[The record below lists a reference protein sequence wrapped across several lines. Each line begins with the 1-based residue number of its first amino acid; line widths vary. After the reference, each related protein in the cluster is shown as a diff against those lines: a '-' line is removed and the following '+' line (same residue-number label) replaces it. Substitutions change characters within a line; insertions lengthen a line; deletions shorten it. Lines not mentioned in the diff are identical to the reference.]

1 MRSKFKWIFT
11 LLLAFT
17 MQFSFAQE
25 KTVTGVVSDATGP
38 LPGAN
43 VVVKGAASRSAQT
56 DVDGKFSIKAKAGE
70 VLLVTFTGYN
80 DSSVTVGAANSYKV
94 TLVEASMKI
103 EEVLITGALGI
114 KKRPDAQTSSTQLI
128 KSKELNQA
136 ASSNAV
142 QGLIGKVSGL
152 NINTTNSGVNATT
165 RIVIRGN
172 KSITQNNQALVVID
186 GANSSATVLAGLDPD
201 SIDTVNVLKG
211 AQGAALYGSDG
222 ANGVIVVTTKRGSG
236 NEKLIV
242 KVSSS
247 LDFEQIA
254 FTPTVQTRYGQGW
267 NGQNVSYE
275 NGAWGPEF
283 DGTMVAV
290 GLPQLDGSYVMAPF
304 SSRGS
309 DNIKD
314 FFKTGTLS
322 QNRVSLSSGTSDGYF
337 YFSAENQKRD
347 FVIDGDT
354 FGKSSFLFKTGK
366 KVGKFTFDGNASYTT
381 RKTSQANAFLYD
393 DLVQTATNI
402 PIKAFANSAANRHWT
417 IYTTNPYWSLKND
430 RSDSDTDIFNGIAK
444 IQFEINPHINVV
456 YNANVNVQSN
466 HSSDFTNA
474 YTNPFAD
481 TPLYVNVGASHF
493 SASNTSTRAIYSDL
507 IFNFDYKLSNDV
519 RLKMNIGN
527 NIQDVL
533 QTSVGVG
540 GNDLAIEGLY
550 NINYLTSTPLL
561 NGANTYNSSS
571 RVRKYSYFGNAD
583 LSYKDYLF
591 LNVTGRNDWTSV
603 LASGNNSYFYPSAGL
618 SFVPTK
624 AIDGLKG
631 SKMNNAKIYFNYT
644 KVGKADIGAYAI
656 NSLYSSETGYPLGG
670 VGSYIQNTG
679 NTNPN
684 LRPEFYTT
692 KELGVNLAFFDNRL
706 TIDAAAFRTDSKDLI
721 TNISPSYASGFSTT
735 TINIGKAKTE
745 GFEIDLGFSPLSK
758 NSELKWDNRLSF
770 STNKMT
776 VLKVSDQQT
785 SVSVSN
791 GYAATANYN
800 VGIFAEEGEQFPLIK
815 GQAYERDDQGRVII
829 DASTGMPLITSEYV
843 KLGVANPDYTLGYN
857 ASLEYKG
864 VRLAAVFDYRHGGSF
879 YSQTMN
885 RLSTFGYLVESAQG
899 GRTGFIYPNSV
910 IESTTVPGTYVP
922 NTNVVTGGNTY
933 SSYLNYNNDNFT
945 NVAENFVLDA
955 TAFKVREIALSY
967 TFSKKL
973 LSKSNIEG
981 LTVGINARNPFIVLP
996 KENRGYSDPESSVTS
1011 GNAQGFQYTGQYP
1024 STKSFGFSVN
1034 LTF

>member
-337 YFSAENQKRD
+337 YFSAENQKKR
-347 FVIDGDT
+347 FR
-354 FGKSSFLFKTGK
+354 
-366 KVGKFTFDGNASYTT
+366 Y
-381 RKTSQANAFLYD
+381 RW
-393 DLVQTATNI
+393 
-402 PIKAFANSAANRHWT
+402 R
-417 IYTTNPYWSLKND
+417 
-430 RSDSDTDIFNGIAK
+430 
-444 IQFEINPHINVV
+444 
-456 YNANVNVQSN
+456 
-466 HSSDFTNA
+466 
-474 YTNPFAD
+474 
-481 TPLYVNVGASHF
+481 
-493 SASNTSTRAIYSDL
+493 
-507 IFNFDYKLSNDV
+507 
-519 RLKMNIGN
+519 
-527 NIQDVL
+527 
-533 QTSVGVG
+533 
-540 GNDLAIEGLY
+540 
-550 NINYLTSTPLL
+550 YL
-561 NGANTYNSSS
+561 
-571 RVRKYSYFGNAD
+571 
-583 LSYKDYLF
+583 
-591 LNVTGRNDWTSV
+591 W
-603 LASGNNSYFYPSAGL
+603 
-618 SFVPTK
+618 
-624 AIDGLKG
+624 
-631 SKMNNAKIYFNYT
+631 
-644 KVGKADIGAYAI
+644 
-656 NSLYSSETGYPLGG
+656 
-670 VGSYIQNTG
+670 
-679 NTNPN
+679 
-684 LRPEFYTT
+684 
-692 KELGVNLAFFDNRL
+692 
-706 TIDAAAFRTDSKDLI
+706 
-721 TNISPSYASGFSTT
+721 
-735 TINIGKAKTE
+735 
-745 GFEIDLGFSPLSK
+745 
-758 NSELKWDNRLSF
+758 
-770 STNKMT
+770 
-776 VLKVSDQQT
+776 
-785 SVSVSN
+785 
-791 GYAATANYN
+791 
-800 VGIFAEEGEQFPLIK
+800 
-815 GQAYERDDQGRVII
+815 
-829 DASTGMPLITSEYV
+829 
-843 KLGVANPDYTLGYN
+843 
-857 ASLEYKG
+857 
-864 VRLAAVFDYRHGGSF
+864 
-879 YSQTMN
+879 
-885 RLSTFGYLVESAQG
+885 
-899 GRTGFIYPNSV
+899 
-910 IESTTVPGTYVP
+910 
-922 NTNVVTGGNTY
+922 
-933 SSYLNYNNDNFT
+933 
-945 NVAENFVLDA
+945 
-955 TAFKVREIALSY
+955 
-967 TFSKKL
+967 
-973 LSKSNIEG
+973 
-981 LTVGINARNPFIVLP
+981 
-996 KENRGYSDPESSVTS
+996 
-1011 GNAQGFQYTGQYP
+1011 
-1024 STKSFGFSVN
+1024 
-1034 LTF
+1034 